1 MSQGL
6 HTVLQ
11 HAERQRDEALAA
23 LAQAQDALQRHQLQ
37 AEQLHSYTQDY
48 AARDPARDP
57 ARKGQAAAIELL
69 RCHLAFMDRLAQANQ
84 QQLAQ
89 VQATHKRC
97 EHLRQL
103 LVQQETY
110 VAAVRKLLEKRV
122 EAQRLR
128 TQKRE
133 QQRSDEA
140 ASQKLWRERAE
151 LADQAEYAAHHGN

>member
-48 AARDPARDP
+48 AARDPARTG
-57 ARKGQAAAIELL
+57 RAAAIELL